1 MSTFITLVNFTDEGI
16 RNINDTPQRAQ
27 AFRDAAEKVG
37 ATVKDV
43 YWTLGSYDI
52 VAILEAPDA
61 ATVQSLLLGIGSL
74 GNVRTQT
81 LQGFSADEMN
91 GIIANIP

>member
-1 MSTFITLVNFTDEGI
+1 MATFITLANYTNEGI
-16 RNINDTPQRAQ
+16 RNIKDTLQRNQ
-27 AFRDAAEKVG
+27 AFRDAAEKAGVTYKG
-37 ATVKDV
+37 I

-52 VAILEAPDA
+52 VVITEAPDA
-61 ATVQSLLLGIGSL
+61 ATVQSLLLGVGSL

-81 LQGFSADEMN
+81 LQGFSADEMS